1 MSNYPSLR
9 PRGSLA
15 GTSVKR
21 VRPYQDTTMKTPSL
35 RQRIIN
41 WLQGPDQYDNMAIA
55 TEDLGL
61 NSNGMRF
68 TLYKASGG
76 FVVETKVYDERND
89 RNVNRLHVITE
100 DMDLGDELGKII
112 TMESL
117 R

>member
-9 PRGSLA
+9 SKSL
-15 GTSVKR
+15 GTTSVNR
-21 VRPYQDTTMKTPSL
+21 VRPYQDTTMKTPTL

-41 WLQGPDQYDNMAIA
+41 WLQGPDQYSDMAIA
-55 TEDLGL
+55 SEDYSI

-76 FVVETKVYDERND
+76 FVIETRIYDDRND
-89 RNVNRLHVITE
+89 RTINKLHVITE
-100 DMDLGDELGKII
+100 EMDLGESLGKII